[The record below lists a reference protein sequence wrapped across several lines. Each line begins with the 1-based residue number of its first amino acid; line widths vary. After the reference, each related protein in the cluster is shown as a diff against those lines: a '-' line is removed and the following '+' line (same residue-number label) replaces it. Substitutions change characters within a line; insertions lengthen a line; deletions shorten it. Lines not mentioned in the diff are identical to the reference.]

1 VGFAAGGIIA
11 SSLAFFFYVK
21 EGRKEKAGRLSQKAY
36 VVVVAVRCEL
46 SKPWLQYQCGW
57 SPHCW
62 IVSFNPHF
70 MTHKVVAISWFVK
83 TLKLE
88 S

>member
-1 VGFAAGGIIA
+1 VGFVAGGIIA
-11 SSLAFFFYVK
+11 SSLVFFFFVR

-46 SKPWLQYQCGW
+46 SKTWLQYQCDG

-62 IVSFNPHF
+62 IVVIQPTFYDAQGSGNLL
-70 MTHKVVAISWFVK
+70 VCENS
-83 TLKLE
+83 
-88 S
+88 